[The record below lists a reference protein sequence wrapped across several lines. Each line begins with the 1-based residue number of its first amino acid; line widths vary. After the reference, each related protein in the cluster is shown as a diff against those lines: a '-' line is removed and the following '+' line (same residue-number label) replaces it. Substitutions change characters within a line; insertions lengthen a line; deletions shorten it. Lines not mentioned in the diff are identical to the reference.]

1 MRCIVLRNLTTCL
14 GRSGSSLCWECVALP
29 STALLLICTM
39 HTDCHSQVLRQL
51 LQLLLLR
58 CTSPSN
64 VHEENQCCDNVACKF
79 FKSSHVQEHLRS
91 GLENSLMN
99 AIPALLNDVLG
110 GENMQFTDCSAL
122 FRRIEACR
130 ASYAQFPG
138 GNGLPTCR
146 HAYNTEEM
154 REGSCSSD
162 PENSG
167 VLRWRRQ

>member
-1 MRCIVLRNLTTCL
+1 
-14 GRSGSSLCWECVALP
+14 
-29 STALLLICTM
+29 
-39 HTDCHSQVLRQL
+39 
-51 LQLLLLR
+51 
-58 CTSPSN
+58 
-64 VHEENQCCDNVACKF
+64 
-79 FKSSHVQEHLRS
+79 
-91 GLENSLMN
+91 MN

-167 VLRWRRQ
+167 VLRDNAPRHHEVCATVHVELYALAREVNDMLAGCPAFWSSSDVPVLSRHVARN